1 MPRKGSAKVLR
12 FFSLG
17 TTEAPDNFFVGG
29 FFLLLIIGIV
39 MLSSASAVLSYQK
52 FGTPYYY
59 TIHQLLFG
67 LIPGLALLYITSRV
81 DYHHWRTL
89 ALPFLMGSIVLL
101 VLVFL
106 PGIGYEYG
114 GARRWIHIGP
124 LLFQPSE
131 VVKLSL
137 LLYLATWL
145 SVKGA
150 KHVQNFAYGFL
161 PFTVMIGVIAVLVIL
176 QPDIGTMGVISAIA
190 FTMYFIG
197 GAAVPHLAIAGAA
210 GIVMILVLIRTAEYR
225 LQRFMTF
232 LQPELDP
239 LGIGYHINQAL
250 LAIGSGGLLGRGFG
264 HSRQK
269 FAYLPEVTGDSIFAI
284 VAEEMGFLFT
294 IFFIALFVFI
304 AARGLRIA
312 RNAPDDFGKFIA
324 VGVVAWIIFQAFI
337 NIAAM
342 LSLLPLTGIPLPF
355 VSYGGSAMLVSLAAV
370 GILIN
375 ISRQGRSA
383 AGHR

>member
-29 FFLLLIIGIV
+29 FFLLLTIGIV

-89 ALPFLMGSIVLL
+89 ALPFLLGSIVLL

-114 GARRWIHIGP
+114 GARRWIHLGP

-210 GIVMILVLIRTAEYR
+210 GIATILVLIRTAEYR

-355 VSYGGSAMLVSLAAV
+355 VSYGGSAMLVSLTAV

-375 ISRQGRSA
+375 ISRQGRSV

>member
-17 TTEAPDNFFVGG
+17 TTEAPDKFFVGG
-29 FFLLLIIGIV
+29 FFLLLTIGIV

-89 ALPFLMGSIVLL
+89 ALPFLLGSIVLL

-114 GARRWIHIGP
+114 GARRWIHLGP

-210 GIVMILVLIRTAEYR
+210 GIAMILVLIRTAEYR

-375 ISRQGRSA
+375 ISRQGRSV